1 MVKGTA
7 INPWTWQEPF
17 NFSQG
22 VEVRNVQR
30 TVYLAGQTSV
40 DGEGNVLHATD
51 MAAQINQA
59 FDNIEAVLAKAGLTM
74 ASVVRLNYYTTDI
87 NAFFAASAVV
97 GQRLA
102 AVPCKPS
109 GTLLGI
115 AALFHPDA
123 MIEIEATAVE

>member
-1 MVKGTA
+1 MVRGTA
-7 INPWTWQEPF
+7 INPWTWQDPL
-17 NFSQG
+17 NFSQA
-22 VEVRNVQR
+22 VEVRNAPR

-40 DGEGNVLHATD
+40 DGEGNVLHATN

-59 FDNIEAVLAKAGLTM
+59 FDNMETVLAKAGLTM
-74 ASVVRLNYYTTDI
+74 ANVVRLNYYTTDI

-102 AVPCKPS
+102 SVPCKPA
-109 GTLLGI
+109 GVLLGV

-123 MIEIEATAVE
+123 MIEIEATAAD

>member
-7 INPWTWQEPF
+7 INPWTWQEPL
-17 NFSQG
+17 NFSQA

-40 DGEGNVLHATD
+40 DGDGNVLHATN
-51 MAAQINQA
+51 MAAQIGQA
-59 FDNIEAVLAKAGLTM
+59 FDNIETVLAKAGLTM
-74 ASVVRLNYYTTDI
+74 ANVVRLNYYTTDI

-102 AVPCKPS
+102 SVPCKPA
-109 GTLLGI
+109 GVLLGV

-123 MIEIEATAVE
+123 MIEIEATAVD